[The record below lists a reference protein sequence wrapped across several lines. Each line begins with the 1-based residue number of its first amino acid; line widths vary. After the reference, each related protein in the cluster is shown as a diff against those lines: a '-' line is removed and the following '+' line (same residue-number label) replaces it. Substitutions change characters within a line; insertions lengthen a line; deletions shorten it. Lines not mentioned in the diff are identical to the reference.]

1 MTCKQVTSSPPPP
14 ILGLSHA
21 LLGSAASMDSVNSFG
36 RFEDGV
42 DITHLRQDTE
52 CHDNDNNPSCPITC
66 LGFDCL
72 ALSPEQHEPTI
83 RRPSS
88 GLVVHFK
95 VSKFLIYDRQLS
107 KHNVRMVFKPTPLVL
122 AT

>member
-42 DITHLRQDTE
+42 DIAHLRQDTE
-52 CHDNDNNPSCPITC
+52 CHDDDNNPSCPITR

-72 ALSPEQHEPTI
+72 ALSPEQHETHHSKAI
-83 RRPSS
+83 KWSRSS
-88 GLVVHFK
+88 FQSIKIFDL
-95 VSKFLIYDRQLS
+95 
-107 KHNVRMVFKPTPLVL
+107 
-122 AT
+122 